1 METFVIALTSPILKK
16 GLPDNFS
23 LFISTVPDIIEILHS
38 LPAVIPA
45 KAGIPIFFHSTRQI
59 YCFSGKIARE

>member
-1 METFVIALTSPILKK
+1 METFVIALTSPILKN

-45 KAGIPIFFHSTRQI
+45 KAGIHIFHSTRQL